1 MAFDMHGSIEILY
14 NIPYNNAAPPW
25 YEARQ
30 VVAAKVPALTILD
43 HDIANGGAPENLWPN
58 KATLHVP
65 TPCISFFTCD
75 GALIQQ
81 ELDRILGEMKAI

>member
-1 MAFDMHGSIEILY
+1 MHSSIEMLY

-25 YEARQ
+25 YEAWQ

-43 HDIANGGAPENLWPN
+43 HDIATGGAPENLWPN

-65 TPCISFFTCD
+65 TLCISFFTCD
-75 GALIQQ
+75 GALLQQ
-81 ELDRILGEMKAI
+81 ELDGPSGEMKAI